1 MRFLGVGKGLGVHEK
16 PILAR
21 LGKFADLREGGGTWQ
36 ERWGWCRYYP
46 SVHYTFICLMFL
58 CTDIALFIG
67 TNKWHQLDFFGE
79 EGGGLRQIT
88 DDNLCHYSYG
98 FRTSFLIL

>member
-1 MRFLGVGKGLGVHEK
+1 
-16 PILAR
+16 
-21 LGKFADLREGGGTWQ
+21 
-36 ERWGWCRYYP
+36 
-46 SVHYTFICLMFL
+46 MFL
-58 CTDIALFIG
+58 CTDIVPFIG